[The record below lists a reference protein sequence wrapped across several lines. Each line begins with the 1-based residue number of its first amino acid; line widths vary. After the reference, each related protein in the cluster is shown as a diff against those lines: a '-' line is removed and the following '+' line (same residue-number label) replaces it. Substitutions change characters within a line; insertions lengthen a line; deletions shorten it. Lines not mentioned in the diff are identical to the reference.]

1 VRAVAHNSREQTEA
15 ERGAEVKGLWRAGAR
30 AGETLNPTARKSVR
44 GVSMQPKLIVFLE
57 EINREIGGLVSKLS
71 EDRLEGNTA
80 VVAPGELKVLAE
92 KLAQVAKL
100 LDQVP
105 PAQPKQEGLQ
115 AVINEYTGN
124 LETLKG
130 LLTKVQDSL
139 SKRRDRLKKDLQ
151 QLKSARGWVETFR
164 ATS

>member
-1 VRAVAHNSREQTEA
+1 
-15 ERGAEVKGLWRAGAR
+15 
-30 AGETLNPTARKSVR
+30 
-44 GVSMQPKLIVFLE
+44 MQPKLIVFLE
-57 EINREIGGLVSKLS
+57 ELNREIGGLVSKLS
-71 EDRLEGNTA
+71 ENSLEGDTA
-80 VVAPGELKVLAE
+80 VVAPGKLKVLAE
-92 KLAQVAKL
+92 ELAQVAKL

-139 SKRRDRLKKDLQ
+139 SKRRDRLTKDLQ
-151 QLKSARGWVETFR
+151 QLNSARGWVETFR
-164 ATS
+164 ATN